1 MSTRFSAQVL
11 DADGRP
17 LQQADVTV
25 HTQRGA
31 RLVRCG
37 AGRVT
42 AGVLD
47 AEADDTLG
55 PLWGLRLDGRA
66 VLTWPVRHAVDG
78 GQALVELQPLALLPQ
93 PLAMP
98 VLHALRGQVWGLPQA
113 WQAVLAGASASRI
126 TDAVTLAA
134 APAAVAPALALARAL
149 PVAMSELVASA
160 ATQIHLGA
168 SRTAGLQLST
178 ANVKLSGLGT
188 SVGEQLGMQ
197 FPSTTEELASAA
209 VTSMELSFAPTPVEA
224 PAPPPAAVPTVPAVT
239 GYTRELAVRKLAAAQ
254 YAVQLRVAATASER
268 DAGRVLRQ
276 FPAAG
281 QPLLAGKVVMLF
293 VAQGAAPSLPE

>member
-78 GQALVELQPLALLPQ
+78 GQALVELQPLALLTQ

-113 WQAVLAGASASRI
+113 WQAVLAGAAAGRI
-126 TDAVTLAA
+126 TDAVTPAA
-134 APAAVAPALALARAL
+134 APAAVAPALAL

-209 VTSMELSFAPTPVEA
+209 VTSMELSFAPTPAEA